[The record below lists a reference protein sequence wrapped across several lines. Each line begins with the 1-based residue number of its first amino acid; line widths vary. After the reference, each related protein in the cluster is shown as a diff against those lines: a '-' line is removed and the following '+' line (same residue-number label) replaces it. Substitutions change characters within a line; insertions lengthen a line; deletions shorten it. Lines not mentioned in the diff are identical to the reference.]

1 MDEEKQSG
9 ELKHYFSIP
18 LGAVMKQRGGA
29 KWDRKIKY
37 WYVPAG
43 IDLNPFIAKGLI
55 TVD

>member
-18 LGAVMKQRGGA
+18 LGGCDEAKGGA
-29 KWDRKIKY
+29 KWDRKIMY

-43 IDLNPFIAKGLI
+43 IDLKPFIEKGGKG
-55 TVD
+55 

>member
-18 LGAVMKQRGGA
+18 LGGSDEAKGA
-29 KWDRKIKY
+29 KLDRKIKY

-43 IDLNPFIAKGLI
+43 IDLKPFIEKGGK
-55 TVD
+55 VK